1 MLQPRL
7 PAPAK
12 PEMLGGRPVDTCLR
26 ATADSHPGDGE
37 TREQGSTAPGAP
49 PKGWPRRLRA
59 LAHGRPQAGHPCL
72 EGPGGSRW
80 MSGASVVSRKSSS
93 RSSSEYWARE
103 RLSAW
108 ASTACSRSTVRRA
121 RPTACSRRASSWPRM
136 LRFRWALPVR
146 DRADLAS
153 RVPTWPQGPD
163 PRAPPPLDA
172 ASRGQARASGSILGG
187 ALPLVGG
194 WATEEQPPASARTCP
209 GPLPR
214 SGLLRESAPS
224 RGQARGEQGA
234 CRGQAGTPGMPGR
247 RDSARMGHSG
257 PSAGTPP
264 KAASPSF
271 LRSSGSWGSP
281 APHSSGSDAAGR
293 PRKACCRVGKS
304 ASAAAGARAG
314 GEPLQLGPER
324 GKDGRAGHSRG
335 LLQSAMA
342 AW

>member
-1 MLQPRL
+1 MHTATLWAWLLPPPPPRGLLGVPMPQPRL

-37 TREQGSTAPGAP
+37 TREQGRPQEQGSTTPGLL
-49 PKGWPRRLRA
+49 PRNGHAILRA
-59 LAHGRPQAGHPCL
+59 LAHGRPHAGHPCP

-93 RSSSEYWARE
+93 RSSSEYLARE

-108 ASTACSRSTVRRA
+108 VSTACSRSTVRRA

-136 LRFRWALPVR
+136 LRFRWALPAR

-153 RVPTWPQGPD
+153 RVPTWLQGPD
-163 PRAPPPLDA
+163 PRGPPPLDA

-194 WATEEQPPASARTCP
+194 WATEEQPPASAGTCP

-214 SGLLRESAPS
+214 SGLLWEPAPS
-224 RGQARGEQGA
+224 SGQARGEQGA
-234 CRGQAGTPGMPGR
+234 CGEQAGTPGMPGQG
-247 RDSARMGHSG
+247 DSGRMGHSG

-264 KAASPSF
+264 QGCLTQLPALLRLLGQPS
-271 LRSSGSWGSP
+271 
-281 APHSSGSDAAGR
+281 APR
-293 PRKACCRVGKS
+293 
-304 ASAAAGARAG
+304 
-314 GEPLQLGPER
+314 LWL
-324 GKDGRAGHSRG
+324 
-335 LLQSAMA
+335 
-342 AW
+342 